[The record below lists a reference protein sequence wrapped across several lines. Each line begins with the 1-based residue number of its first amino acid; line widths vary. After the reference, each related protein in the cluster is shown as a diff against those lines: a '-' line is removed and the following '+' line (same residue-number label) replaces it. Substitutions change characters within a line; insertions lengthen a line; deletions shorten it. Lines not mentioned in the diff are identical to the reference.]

1 VKSKIDYRVDHIVR
15 DIPFDNKSSCIIYA
29 RKSKANL
36 IKLLTKIDSEVR
48 AGRYSDAKFSGF
60 IRVPVYQVEELDA
73 GDGCMY
79 EHKSHLGSIR
89 FELEDGEVVGVQIDT
104 LLGLN
109 ITKYEI
115 EKEAQHGDNQ

>member
-36 IKLLTKIDSEVR
+36 IKLLTKIDSEVH
-48 AGRYSDAKFSGF
+48 AGCYSDAKFSGF

-79 EHKSHLGSIR
+79 EHKSHLGGIR
-89 FELEDGEVVGVQIDT
+89 FELEDGEVIGVNLDT

-109 ITKYEI
+109 VTKYHI
-115 EKEAQHGDNQ
+115 EKEA

>member
-1 VKSKIDYRVDHIVR
+1 MKSKIDYRVDHIVR
-15 DIPFDNKSSCIIYA
+15 DIPFDNKSNSIIYI
-29 RKSKANL
+29 RNSDANL

-48 AGRYSDAKFSGF
+48 VGRYSDAKFSGF

-89 FELEDGEVVGVQIDT
+89 FELEDGEVIGVNLDT

-109 ITKYEI
+109 VTKYHI
-115 EKEAQHGDNQ
+115 EKEAHNATQD